1 MSDWNQRAIDSV
13 RAGTPDVEAIYM
25 AYREPMLGT
34 AVDKLGG
41 VDNSTLGLSAED
53 VVDEV
58 VTGLLDGSIGLDP
71 AVADHLKARLRRIVA
86 NRAIDLMRRRGA
98 ESRARMKQHPTDLT
112 DIEADVETMV
122 LAGQAEERM
131 FVLNEREH
139 YVIVEHVKKGRLV
152 KDVAD
157 ELVCTPQNVSQ
168 LKKAAL
174 RKLFAALPFA
184 EPNSNDQE

>member
-1 MSDWNQRAIDSV
+1 MVDWEDRAIASV
-13 RAGTPDVEAIYM
+13 RAGEPDVEAIYL

-34 AVDKLGG
+34 AVAKLGG

-53 VVDEV
+53 VVNEV
-58 VTGLLDGSIGLDP
+58 VTGLIDGSIVLDP
-71 AVADHLKARLRRIVA
+71 SVADHLKARLRRIVA
-86 NRAIDLMRRRGA
+86 NQSINLIRRRGA

-131 FVLNEREH
+131 FVLNERER

-157 ELVCTPQNVSQ
+157 ELDCTSQNVSQ

-174 RKLFAALPFA
+174 RKLFAAPSFA
-184 EPNSNDQE
+184 DPNSNDQE

>member
-1 MSDWNQRAIDSV
+1 MTDWNQRAIDSV

-53 VVDEV
+53 VVIEV
-58 VTGLLDGSIGLDP
+58 VTGLIDGSIGLDP
-71 AVADHLKARLRRIVA
+71 SVADHLKARLRRIVA

-98 ESRARMKQHPTDLT
+98 ESRARVKQHPTDLT
-112 DIEADVETMV
+112 DTEADVETMV